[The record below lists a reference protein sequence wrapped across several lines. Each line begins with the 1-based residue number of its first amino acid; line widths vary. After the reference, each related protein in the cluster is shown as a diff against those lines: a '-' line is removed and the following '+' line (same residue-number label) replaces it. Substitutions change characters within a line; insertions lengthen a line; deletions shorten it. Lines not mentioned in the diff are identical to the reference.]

1 MSNFMFLTEYE
12 DEEKIL
18 VNLDNV
24 LYMQQISIVP
34 PYGCDEDIHT
44 VTQVFF
50 VPDEDDFIAVTET
63 LATIAAA
70 SGL

>member
-24 LYMQQISIVP
+24 LYMEPMHIKRSNGNESYATRIFFGHGADDYQSVSGPMKTIVSLL
-34 PYGCDEDIHT
+34 D
-44 VTQVFF
+44 
-50 VPDEDDFIAVTET
+50 
-63 LATIAAA
+63 L
-70 SGL
+70 